1 MPFSLVAVLFL
12 FPIQDVALNAAP
24 KAPAAKKKGK
34 KEVAPPHAPV
44 GPEIFAALD
53 QRQGAVGGCIVEGQE
68 EGKAWKQVAKVKLTL
83 TAAGQVMAVD
93 VAFEPENEK
102 TDAVKQCIETIIRGG
117 EWPRSPNPLVIAE
130 REWTFEMK

>member
-34 KEVAPPHAPV
+34 KEVAPPPAPV

-53 QRQGAVGGCIVEGQE
+53 QRQGAVGGCVVEGQE

-93 VAFEPENEK
+93 LAFEPENEK
-102 TDAVKQCIETIIRGG
+102 TGA
-117 EWPRSPNPLVIAE
+117 PRVSVS
-130 REWTFEMK
+130 